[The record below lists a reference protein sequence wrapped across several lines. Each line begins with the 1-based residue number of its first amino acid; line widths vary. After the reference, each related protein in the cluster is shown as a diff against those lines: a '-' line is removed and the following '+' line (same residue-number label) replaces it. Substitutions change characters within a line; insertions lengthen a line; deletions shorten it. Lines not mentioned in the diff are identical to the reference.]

1 MIAKLKKYFKADHI
15 ILIENYLSEWHGD
28 IHHKERYEN
37 TECIAKQNEILKGYY
52 KFFRDHYEGIQIID
66 LSRDWL
72 YFTDDRYEYGCY
84 PWHLNELINIKIS
97 QAIHIEKAKY

>member
-1 MIAKLKKYFKADHI
+1 MITKLKKYFKADHI

-66 LSRDWL
+66 LVVIGYILQMIDMNMDVIRG
-72 YFTDDRYEYGCY
+72 T
-84 PWHLNELINIKIS
+84 
-97 QAIHIEKAKY
+97 